1 MKKKSKKNKNLKY
14 KENLTDNK
22 LFKINEK
29 KKQKTK
35 IT

>member
-22 LFKINEK
+22 LVKIYEK